1 MESEQSF
8 RTPPGPTW
16 RTEPFRLFF
25 VLGVTLSWVG
35 VGHWL
40 LYALGVTRTYSCE
53 LHGLIQMQGFLMAFA
68 VGFLLTALP
77 RRTQSAPPTSLEL
90 AAIACGLVATTLGS
104 LAESWATAQIGY
116 VIVFLVLIRFAV
128 SRFLGATAARRPPA
142 AFVLI
147 PIAIV
152 QGLLGAVLIATESYL
167 DDWVSGFGKLLVQ
180 QGVFL
185 CLVIGVGSLILPLMS
200 GLPPPPDL
208 GSSPRETRKAALY
221 AIAGITVFASLLAEQ
236 LGWHTAGPML
246 RAVVVALGLGLGGH
260 TWHRPT
266 RSGLHRQLVWWS
278 TWMIPIGL
286 TASAVWPDFR
296 VAALHVS
303 FISGLGLM
311 AFGVATHVS
320 LTHLG
325 MGEFALARP
334 WPVVAIAV
342 SLPLAT
348 ITRLAADAS
357 HTYFEHLGWAAGFW
371 LIGTALWLAFFVPAY
386 LRTPRPSTS

>member
-1 MESEQSF
+1 MENETSF
-8 RTPPGPTW
+8 PAPPGGTW

-25 VLGVTLSWVG
+25 VLGVLLSWIG

-40 LYALGVTRTYSCE
+40 LYSLGITETYSCE

-68 VGFLLTALP
+68 VGFLLTAIP
-77 RRTQSAPPTSLEL
+77 RRTQSAPPTSLEM
-90 AAIACGLVATTLGS
+90 AVIACGLVATTLGS
-104 LAESWATAQIGY
+104 LAESWDTAQIGY
-116 VIVFLVLIRFAV
+116 VIVFVILIRFAV
-128 SRFLGATAARRPPA
+128 SRFFSSNAGRRPPA

-152 QGLLGAVLIATESYL
+152 HGLLGALLIATESEIA
-167 DDWVSGFGKLLVQ
+167 DWVSGFGKLLVQ

-208 GSSPRETRKAALY
+208 GSSPRETRKAGLY
-221 AIAGITVFASLLAEQ
+221 AIAGITIFASLLAEQ
-236 LGWHTAGPML
+236 VGWLTAGPVL

-260 TWHRPT
+260 AWRRPAKP
-266 RSGLHRQLVWWS
+266 GLHRQIVWWS
-278 TWMIPIGL
+278 TWMIPLGL
-286 TASAVWPDFR
+286 LASGAWPDFR

-303 FISGLGLM
+303 FVSGLGLM

-325 MGEFALARP
+325 MDEHALGRP

-342 SLPLAT
+342 NLILAT

-371 LIGTALWLAFFVPAY
+371 LVGSALWLAFFVPEY
-386 LRTPRPSTS
+386 LRGPRPSTN